1 MCRFTVILFVK
12 IFRRLDAIFFLE
24 MLEHIERK
32 LFLNGKPIDSTV
44 SLSNEDFSFAGEG
57 IAMSILQG
65 GPAPSFFDPNVF
77 DYISNQPLSP
87 ESIKT
92 YKEAALKVLYCYLSK
107 LKREER
113 PEF

>member
-1 MCRFTVILFVK
+1 
-12 IFRRLDAIFFLE
+12 
-24 MLEHIERK
+24 MLEHVERK
-32 LFLNGKPIDSTV
+32 LFLHGIPIDSTV
-44 SLSNEDFSFAGEG
+44 SLSNGDFAFAGEV

-92 YKEAALKVLYCYLSK
+92 YKEAALKVIIK
-107 LKREER
+107 LL
-113 PEF
+113 P

>member
-12 IFRRLDAIFFLE
+12 IFHRLDVILFLE
-24 MLEHIERK
+24 MLEHIERR
-32 LFLNGKPIDSTV
+32 LSLDGIPIDSTV
-44 SLSNEDFSFAGEG
+44 SLSNGDFALAGEI

-87 ESIKT
+87 ESIEAN
-92 YKEAALKVLYCYLSK
+92 KEAALKVILNL
-107 LKREER
+107 
-113 PEF
+113 P